1 MEYGDFAPRN
11 KIKIMKQQPTAKIEV
26 NYDYLVEQ
34 VKKLNLDGVDFE
46 HEDYDKI
53 NTKIEKQKVYFW
65 IRVYLSEEI
74 QIEPGDDIIIKYMV
88 SGEEL
93 DTKFICYAKKGG
105 ASLNYEDG
113 EPVVTNYN
121 SEDDTKV
128 LCLMVDE
135 ERINYESEDIPFLR
149 KLFKIGR
156 HFEYVLLKRTDLV
169 LTNTRTNEQLKYY
182 DIEF

>member
-1 MEYGDFAPRN
+1 MN
-11 KIKIMKQQPTAKIEV
+11 IQKQSIQKLEV
-26 NYDYLVEQ
+26 NYDYLYEQ
-34 VKKLNLDGVDFE
+34 ARKIDLDSLNFE
-46 HEDYDKI
+46 NEDYNKLK
-53 NTKIEKQKVYFW
+53 TKIEKQKVYFW

-74 QIEPGDDIIIKYMV
+74 KIEPGDGIIIKYIF

-93 DTKFICYAKKGG
+93 DSTFICYAKKG
-105 ASLNYEDG
+105 ASAINYVDG
-113 EPVVTNYN
+113 EPVVNYN

-135 ERINYESEDIPFLR
+135 EKINNDSDDIPFLR

-156 HFEYVLLKRTDLV
+156 HFEYVLLKRTDLT
-169 LTNTRTNEQLKYY
+169 LTNSRTNEQLKYY